1 MGIENIT
8 ARILQE
14 AKDEAMKMQ
23 QAAEADKA
31 SMLDNA
37 AREAAKIEEE
47 MSLKAAQ
54 DSRIL
59 KERRH
64 SVAELE
70 ARKMRLALK
79 QSVIEET
86 FTEAMEQMV
95 SMDRGVYLEFLTK
108 QLNAYKE
115 EGGVVALNAADYAAF
130 GKELAAS
137 FEGSGLTFG
146 EETANIRGGFILKQ
160 GNVFVNASLEKI
172 LETEKKQ
179 ITAQVADILFM

>member
-23 QAAEADKA
+23 KAAEADKA
-31 SMLDNA
+31 SQLSKA
-37 AREAAKIEEE
+37 AQEAAKIEEE
-47 MSLKAAQ
+47 MSLKAVQ
-54 DSRIL
+54 DAKVL

-79 QSVIEET
+79 QNVIEET
-86 FTEAMEQMV
+86 FAEAMDQMA
-95 SMDRGVYLEFLTK
+95 SMDREAYLEFLKK

-115 EGGVVALNAADYAAF
+115 EGGVVALNAADYEAF
-130 GKELAAS
+130 GKELAVS
-137 FEGSGLTFG
+137 IEGSKLTLG
-146 EETANIRGGFILKQ
+146 EEKANIRGGFILKQ

-179 ITAQVADILFM
+179 ITAQVAGILFM